1 MQPVEAKAGNGQV
14 RVFITNNGNH
24 SVEMITEMSM
34 HNLCDPDSNPVKMAA
49 MRAQVQ
55 DLYAQARKTIHFM
68 FKLVA
73 DEKNIANRALLKAS
87 IVAILTRDF
96 NTLLDT
102 ESKLY
107 RE

>member
-1 MQPVEAKAGNGQV
+1 MQPVEAKAGNGKV
-14 RVFITNNGNH
+14 RVFISNNGLH
-24 SVEMITEMSM
+24 SVETMTEMTM
-34 HNLCDPDSNPVKMAA
+34 HTLCDVDSNPVKAAA

-68 FKLVA
+68 FKLVG
-73 DEKNIANRALLKAS
+73 DEKNIESRQILKAS
-87 IVAILTRDF
+87 ICAILTRDF

-102 ESKLY
+102 ESKTY

>member
-1 MQPVEAKAGNGQV
+1 MQAVQGKAGVGLV
-14 RVFITNNGNH
+14 RVFTTNGGAH
-24 SVEMITEMSM
+24 SVEAMTEMSM
-34 HNLCDPDSNPVKMAA
+34 HTLCDPDSNPVKMAA

-55 DLYAQARKTIHFM
+55 DLYGQARKTIQFM

-73 DEKNIANRALLKAS
+73 DEKNIESRKDLKAS

-96 NTLLDT
+96 NTLLDI